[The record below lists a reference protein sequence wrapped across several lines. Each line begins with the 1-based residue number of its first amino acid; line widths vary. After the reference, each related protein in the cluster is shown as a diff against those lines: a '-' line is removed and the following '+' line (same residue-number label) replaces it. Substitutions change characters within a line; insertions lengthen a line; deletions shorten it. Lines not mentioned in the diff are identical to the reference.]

1 MYNYDIEWT
10 EPAWDDLDEIAD
22 YLIEQEEDFQVA
34 DDMVARILQAPDH
47 LSSLPWSGKPGRVPE
62 TRELCVQKTRYAL
75 VYAVSDT
82 TVFILRVMHSS
93 RLFPPAP
100 EQDDTADE

>member
-22 YLIEQEEDFQVA
+22 YLIEQEEDFHVA
-34 DDMVARILQAPDH
+34 DDTVARILRASEQ

-62 TRELCVQKTRYAL
+62 TRELRVQKTRYAL

-82 TVFILRVMHSS
+82 KVFILRVMHSS

-100 EQDDTADE
+100 EQDDALGE

>member
-1 MYNYDIEWT
+1 MYNYTIEWT
-10 EPAWDDLDEIAD
+10 DPAWDDLDEMST
-22 YLIEQEEDFQVA
+22 YLIEQEEDFQIA
-34 DDMVARILQAPDH
+34 GEMVARILHASEQLTA
-47 LSSLPWSGKPGRVPE
+47 LPWSGKPGRVPE
-62 TRELCVQKTRYAL
+62 TRELRVQQTRYAL

-100 EQDDTADE
+100 ERSDNTDE

>member
-1 MYNYDIEWT
+1 MYNYNIEWT
-10 EPAWDDLDEIAD
+10 DPAWDDLDEIST
-22 YLIEQEEDFQVA
+22 YLIEQEENFQVA
-34 DDMVARILQAPDH
+34 GDMLARILQAPEQ
-47 LSSLPWSGKPGRVPE
+47 LSLLPWSGKPGRIAE
-62 TRELCVQKTRYAL
+62 TRELRVQKTRYAL

-100 EQDDTADE
+100 EQGDNTEE

>member
-1 MYNYDIEWT
+1 MYNYTIEWT
-10 EPAWDDLDEIAD
+10 DPAWDDVDEISN
-22 YLIEQEEDFQVA
+22 YLIEQEEDFHTA
-34 DDMVARILQAPDH
+34 GEMISRILQAPEQ

-62 TRELCVQKTRYAL
+62 TREFRVQKTRYAL
-75 VYAVSDT
+75 VYAVSGT

-100 EQDDTADE
+100 EQDDTVDE

>member
-1 MYNYDIEWT
+1 MYNYTIEWT
-10 EPAWDDLDEIAD
+10 DPAWDDLDEMSTC
-22 YLIEQEEDFQVA
+22 LIEQEEDFQIA
-34 DDMVARILQAPDH
+34 GEMVARILQASEQ
-47 LSSLPWSGKPGRVPE
+47 LTALPWSGKPGRVPE
-62 TRELCVQKTRYAL
+62 TRELRVQQTRYAL

-100 EQDDTADE
+100 ERSDNTDE

>member
-1 MYNYDIEWT
+1 MSNYGIEWT
-10 EPAWDDLDEIAD
+10 DPAWDDLNEISD
-22 YLIEQEEDFQVA
+22 YLIAQEEDFQIA
-34 DDMVARILQAPDH
+34 DDMVVRILQAPEQ
-47 LSSLPWSGKPGRVPE
+47 LSSLPWSGKPGRVPD
-62 TRELCVQKTRYAL
+62 TRELRVQKTRYAF

-100 EQDDTADE
+100 EQSDTAGE